1 MKRTIKL
8 SGAGHVIRL
17 PLEFC
22 IRCGTSEGTRACLFT
37 QQESNPVAHF
47 AKLAGDTGMLAELIL
62 NKHHEVEA
70 RFCKMCFH
78 KLESVTFRGQLFHLF
93 FVVSIFITVLSAI
106 YVNSVAGFENSLWVV
121 GIGICLAIGLRVYA
135 RYYTW
140 TSSPK
145 ITNVN
150 KKRLV
155 LKVPGHGKFV
165 FERSASKLEH
175 VSEGKT

>member
-1 MKRTIKL
+1 ML
-8 SGAGHVIRL
+8 SQSVGDVPGKAKGIAHVDNSLSAYGTNARGA
-17 PLEFC
+17 
-22 IRCGTSEGTRACLFT
+22 T
-37 QQESNPVAHF
+37 
-47 AKLAGDTGMLAELIL
+47 KLAGDTGMLAELIL

-165 FERSASKLEH
+165 FERSASKLER